1 LKKKN
6 WILWVVVLAV
16 LVAVVLVVR
25 SRIHFRWDVFWH
37 QLKQADWTRIGVGIG
52 LIWLAYVL
60 RAVRWSI
67 FLRPTK
73 QVSPFKLIGSMVI
86 GFTGVALF
94 GRLADL
100 VRPYLVSR
108 RTQIPLSAQIAV
120 YTVERMFDMG
130 AIALIFS
137 TVLLFSPDRH
147 VLPRP
152 DLINKAALGGLLVA
166 AFLALFTVFVR
177 VSGKVVARVL
187 GRVFGALSPRLGEQ
201 IEEKILGF
209 RDGLNAIGSMGD
221 LLLVVVIS
229 LVHWS
234 MIAFAYLETARAFVA
249 EPILADLHLSQCM
262 LLMAASM
269 GSSIITLPVLGWF
282 TQIGLTTAAMQAFFK
297 VPWEPAL
304 GCGAVLLLVTFLSV
318 IPLGLVWARFEHVSL
333 KKVTEESEHAGE
345 EIAAQHEHPQVS
357 ESAG

>member
-1 LKKKN
+1 MKKKS
-6 WILWVVVLAV
+6 WILWVVVFAV
-16 LVAVVLVVR
+16 LVALVLVVR
-25 SRIHFRWDVFWH
+25 SRIHFRWDIFLQ
-37 QLKQADWTRIGVGIG
+37 QLKLADWTRIAVGIA
-52 LIWLAYVL
+52 LIWLAYGL

-67 FLRPTK
+67 FLKPTK
-73 QVSPFKLIGSMVI
+73 RVSPFKLIGSMVI
-86 GFTGVALF
+86 GFTGVAIF

-100 VRPYLVSR
+100 VRPYLISR

-130 AIALIFS
+130 AMALIFS

-147 VLPRP
+147 SLPRP

-166 AFLALFTVFVR
+166 VFLALFTVFVR
-177 VSGKVVARVL
+177 VSGKVVARML
-187 GRVFGALSPRLGEQ
+187 GRTFGTLSQRLGEQ
-201 IEEKILGF
+201 VEEKVLGF

-221 LLLVVVIS
+221 LLLVAVIS
-229 LVHWS
+229 LVHWG

-249 EPILADLHLSQCM
+249 EPILANMHLSQCM

-269 GSSIITLPVLGWF
+269 GSSVITLPVLGWF
-282 TQIGLTTAAMQAFFK
+282 TQIGFTTAAMQAFFK

-318 IPLGLVWARFEHVSL
+318 IPLGLVWAQFEHVSL
-333 KKVTEESEHAGE
+333 KKITEESEQAGE
-345 EIAAQHEHPQVS
+345 KIAAQQDHPVS
-357 ESAG
+357 ESAS

>member
-1 LKKKN
+1 VKKKN
-6 WILWVVVLAV
+6 WILWVVVLAA
-16 LVAVVLVVR
+16 LVAVVLFAR
-25 SRIHFRWDVFWH
+25 NRIHFRWDVFAQ
-37 QLKQADWTRIGVGIG
+37 QLKLADWSRIAVGIG

-73 QVSPFKLIGSMVI
+73 RVSPFKLIGSMVI

-130 AIALIFS
+130 AMALIFS

-147 VLPRP
+147 SLPRP

-166 AFLALFTVFVR
+166 VFLALFTVFVR
-177 VSGKVVARVL
+177 VSGKVVAKIL
-187 GRVFGALSPRLGEQ
+187 GRAFGALSARLGEQ
-201 IEEKILGF
+201 VEDKILGF

-234 MIAFAYLETARAFVA
+234 MIAFAYLEAARAFVA
-249 EPILADLHLSQCM
+249 EPILANLHLSQCM

-269 GSSIITLPVLGWF
+269 GSSVITLPVVGWF
-282 TQIGLTTAAMQAFFK
+282 TQIGFTTAAMQGFFH

-318 IPLGLVWARFEHVSL
+318 IPLGLIWARFEHVSL

-345 EIAAQHEHPQVS
+345 EIAVQHEHQQVS

>member
-6 WILWVVVLAV
+6 WILWVVVFAV
-16 LVAVVLVVR
+16 LVALVLVVR
-25 SRIHFRWDVFWH
+25 SRIHFRWDIFLQ
-37 QLKQADWTRIGVGIG
+37 QLKLADWTRIAVGIA
-52 LIWLAYVL
+52 LIWLAYGL

-67 FLRPTK
+67 FLKPTK
-73 QVSPFKLIGSMVI
+73 RVSPFKLIGSMVI
-86 GFTGVALF
+86 GFTGVAIF

-100 VRPYLVSR
+100 VRPYLISR

-130 AIALIFS
+130 AMALIFS

-147 VLPRP
+147 SLPRP

-166 AFLALFTVFVR
+166 VFLALFTVFVR
-177 VSGKVVARVL
+177 VSGKVVARML
-187 GRVFGALSPRLGEQ
+187 GRTFGTLSQRLGEQ
-201 IEEKILGF
+201 VEEKVLGF

-221 LLLVVVIS
+221 LLLVAVIS
-229 LVHWS
+229 LVHWG

-249 EPILADLHLSQCM
+249 EPILANMHLSQCM

-269 GSSIITLPVLGWF
+269 GSSVITLPVLGWF
-282 TQIGLTTAAMQAFFK
+282 TQIGFTTAAMQAFFK

-318 IPLGLVWARFEHVSL
+318 IPLGLVWAQFEHVSL
-333 KKVTEESEHAGE
+333 KKITEESEQAGE
-345 EIAAQHEHPQVS
+345 KIAAQQDHPMS
-357 ESAG
+357 ESAS

>member
-1 LKKKN
+1 MKKKS
-6 WILWVVVLAV
+6 WILWVVVFAV
-16 LVAVVLVVR
+16 LVALVLVVR
-25 SRIHFRWDVFWH
+25 SRIHFRWDIFLQ
-37 QLKQADWTRIGVGIG
+37 QLKLADWTRIAVGIA
-52 LIWLAYVL
+52 LIWLAYGL

-67 FLRPTK
+67 FLKPTK
-73 QVSPFKLIGSMVI
+73 RVSPFKLIGSMVI
-86 GFTGVALF
+86 GFTGVAIF

-100 VRPYLVSR
+100 VRPYLISR

-130 AIALIFS
+130 AMALIFS

-147 VLPRP
+147 SLPRP

-166 AFLALFTVFVR
+166 VFLALFTVFVR
-177 VSGKVVARVL
+177 VSGKVVARML
-187 GRVFGALSPRLGEQ
+187 GRTFGALSQRLGEQ
-201 IEEKILGF
+201 VEEKVLGF

-221 LLLVVVIS
+221 LLLVAVIS
-229 LVHWS
+229 LIHWG

-249 EPILADLHLSQCM
+249 EPILANMHLSQCM

-269 GSSIITLPVLGWF
+269 GSSVITLPVLGWF
-282 TQIGLTTAAMQAFFK
+282 TQIGFTTAAMQAFFK

-318 IPLGLVWARFEHVSL
+318 IPLGLVWAQFEHVSL
-333 KKVTEESEHAGE
+333 KKITEESEQAGE
-345 EIAAQHEHPQVS
+345 KIAAQQDHPVS
-357 ESAG
+357 ESAS

>member
-6 WILWVVVLAV
+6 WILWVVVFAALVV
-16 LVAVVLVVR
+16 LVLVVR
-25 SRIHFRWDVFWH
+25 SRIHFRWDIFLQ
-37 QLKQADWTRIGVGIG
+37 QLKLVDWTRIAVGIA
-52 LIWLAYVL
+52 LIWLAYGL

-67 FLRPTK
+67 FLKPTK
-73 QVSPFKLIGSMVI
+73 RVSPFKLLGSMVI
-86 GFTGVALF
+86 GFTGVAIF

-100 VRPYLVSR
+100 VRPYLISR

-130 AIALIFS
+130 AMALIFS

-147 VLPRP
+147 SLPRP

-166 AFLALFTVFVR
+166 VFLALFTVFVR
-177 VSGKVVARVL
+177 VSGKVMARML
-187 GRVFGALSPRLGEQ
+187 GRTFGALSQRLGEQ
-201 IEEKILGF
+201 VEEKVLGF

-249 EPILADLHLSQCM
+249 EPILANMHLSQCM

-269 GSSIITLPVLGWF
+269 GSSVITLPVLGWF
-282 TQIGLTTAAMQAFFK
+282 TQIGFTTAAMQAFFK

-318 IPLGLVWARFEHVSL
+318 IPLGLVWAQFEHVSL
-333 KKVTEESEHAGE
+333 KKITEESEQAGE
-345 EIAAQHEHPQVS
+345 EMAAQHDHVGETAS
-357 ESAG
+357 

>member
-1 LKKKN
+1 LKKN
-6 WILWVVVLAV
+6 WILWLVV
-16 LVAVVLVVR
+16 LVALVAFALWAR
-25 SRIHFRWDVFWH
+25 HRIHFQWDVFLQ
-37 QLKQADWTRIGVGIG
+37 QLKLADWTRIGVGIG

-60 RAVRWSI
+60 RAIRWSI

-73 QVSPFKLIGSMVI
+73 RVSPFALIGSMVI

-130 AIALIFS
+130 AMALIFS

-147 VLPRP
+147 SLPRP
-152 DLINKAALGGLLVA
+152 DLMNKAALGGLLVA
-166 AFLALFTVFVR
+166 VFLALFTVVVR
-177 VSGKVVARVL
+177 ISGKVVAQL
-187 GRVFGALSPRLGEQ
+187 AGRAFGALSPKLGTQ
-201 IEEKILGF
+201 VEEKILGF
-209 RDGLNAIGSMGD
+209 RDGLNAIGSTGD
-221 LLLVVVIS
+221 LLLVVIIS
-229 LVHWS
+229 LVHWG
-234 MIAFAYLETARAFVA
+234 MIATAYLETTRAFVA
-249 EPILADLHLSQCM
+249 DPVLSNLNLSQCM

-269 GSSIITLPVLGWF
+269 GSSLVTLPILGWF
-282 TQIGLTTAAMQAFFK
+282 TQIGLTTTAMQVFFK
-297 VPWEPAL
+297 VAWEPAL

-318 IPLGLVWARFEHVSL
+318 IPLGLIWARIEQVSL

-345 EIAAQHEHPQVS
+345 EMAAQHEHQVS
-357 ESAG
+357 GKVIS

>member
-1 LKKKN
+1 MKKKN
-6 WILWVVVLAV
+6 WILWVVVFAV
-16 LVAVVLVVR
+16 LVALVLVVR
-25 SRIHFRWDVFWH
+25 SRIHFRWDIFLQ
-37 QLKQADWTRIGVGIG
+37 QLKLADWTRIAVGIA
-52 LIWLAYVL
+52 LIWLAYGL

-67 FLRPTK
+67 FLKPTK
-73 QVSPFKLIGSMVI
+73 RVSPFKLIGSMVI
-86 GFTGVALF
+86 GFTGVAIF

-100 VRPYLVSR
+100 VRPYLISR

-130 AIALIFS
+130 AMALIFS

-147 VLPRP
+147 SLPRP

-166 AFLALFTVFVR
+166 VFLALFTVFVR
-177 VSGKVVARVL
+177 VSGKVVARML
-187 GRVFGALSPRLGEQ
+187 GRTFGTLSQRLGEQ
-201 IEEKILGF
+201 VEEKVLGF

-221 LLLVVVIS
+221 LLLVAVIS
-229 LVHWS
+229 LVHWG

-249 EPILADLHLSQCM
+249 EPILANMHLSQCM

-269 GSSIITLPVLGWF
+269 GSSVITLPVLGWF
-282 TQIGLTTAAMQAFFK
+282 TQIGFTTAAMQAFFK

-318 IPLGLVWARFEHVSL
+318 IPLGLVWAQFEHVSL
-333 KKVTEESEHAGE
+333 KKITEESEQAGE
-345 EIAAQHEHPQVS
+345 KIAAQQDHPVS
-357 ESAG
+357 ESAS

>member
-6 WILWVVVLAV
+6 WILWVVVFAV
-16 LVAVVLVVR
+16 LVALVLVVR
-25 SRIHFRWDVFWH
+25 SRIHFRWDIFLQ
-37 QLKQADWTRIGVGIG
+37 QLKLADWTRIAVGIA
-52 LIWLAYVL
+52 LIWLAYGL

-67 FLRPTK
+67 FLKPTK
-73 QVSPFKLIGSMVI
+73 RVSPFKLIGSMVI
-86 GFTGVALF
+86 GFTGVAIF

-100 VRPYLVSR
+100 VRPYLISR

-130 AIALIFS
+130 AMALIFS
-137 TVLLFSPDRH
+137 TVLLLSPDRH
-147 VLPRP
+147 SLPRP
-152 DLINKAALGGLLVA
+152 DLINKAALLGLLTA

-177 VSGKVVARVL
+177 VSGKVVARML
-187 GRVFGALSPRLGEQ
+187 GRTFGALSQRLGEQ
-201 IEEKILGF
+201 VEEKVLGF

-221 LLLVVVIS
+221 LLLVAVIS
-229 LVHWS
+229 LIHWG

-249 EPILADLHLSQCM
+249 EPILANMHLSQCM

-269 GSSIITLPVLGWF
+269 GSSVITLPVLGWF
-282 TQIGLTTAAMQAFFK
+282 TQIGFTTAAMQAFFK

-318 IPLGLVWARFEHVSL
+318 IPLGLVWAQFEHVSL
-333 KKVTEESEHAGE
+333 KKITEESEQAGE
-345 EIAAQHEHPQVS
+345 KIAAQQDHPVS
-357 ESAG
+357 ESAS

>member
-1 LKKKN
+1 MKKKN
-6 WILWVVVLAV
+6 WILW
-16 LVAVVLVVR
+16 AVVLVALVALMLWAR
-25 SRIHFRWDVFWH
+25 QRIDFRWDIFLK
-37 QLKQADWTRIGVGIG
+37 QLKLADWTRIGVGIG

-73 QVSPFKLIGSMVI
+73 RVSPFKLIGSMVI

-120 YTVERMFDMG
+120 YAVERMFDMG
-130 AIALIFS
+130 AMALIFS
-137 TVLLFSPDRH
+137 TVLLFAPDRH
-147 VLPRP
+147 SLPRP
-152 DLINKAALGGLLVA
+152 DLMNKAALGGLAVA
-166 AFLALFTVFVR
+166 VFLALFTVFVR
-177 VSGKVVARVL
+177 ISGKAVARVV
-187 GRVFGALSPRLGEQ
+187 GHVFGALSEKLGEQ
-201 IEEKILGF
+201 IEDKILGF

-221 LLLVVVIS
+221 LSLVVLIS
-229 LVHWS
+229 LVHWG
-234 MIAFAYLETARAFVA
+234 MIACAYLETTRAFEADPV
-249 EPILADLHLSQCM
+249 LANMHLSQCM

-269 GSSIITLPVLGWF
+269 GSSIITLPILGWF
-282 TQIGLTTAAMQAFFK
+282 TQIGLTTAAMQALLK
-297 VPWEPAL
+297 VAWEPAL

-318 IPLGLVWARFEHVSL
+318 IPLGLIWARFEQVSL

-345 EIAAQHEHPQVS
+345 EIAAHHEHQVS
-357 ESAG
+357 ETAGS

>member
-1 LKKKN
+1 MKKKN
-6 WILWVVVLAV
+6 WILWVVVFAV
-16 LVAVVLVVR
+16 LVALVLVVR
-25 SRIHFRWDVFWH
+25 SRIHFRWDIFLQ
-37 QLKQADWTRIGVGIG
+37 QLKLADWTRIAVGIA
-52 LIWLAYVL
+52 LIWLAYGL

-67 FLRPTK
+67 FLKPTK
-73 QVSPFKLIGSMVI
+73 RVSPFKLIGSMVI
-86 GFTGVALF
+86 GFTGVAIF

-100 VRPYLVSR
+100 VRPYLISR

-130 AIALIFS
+130 AMALIFS

-147 VLPRP
+147 SLPRP

-166 AFLALFTVFVR
+166 VFLTLFTVFVR
-177 VSGKVVARVL
+177 VSGKVVARML
-187 GRVFGALSPRLGEQ
+187 GRTFGTLSQRLGEQ
-201 IEEKILGF
+201 VEEKVLGF

-221 LLLVVVIS
+221 LLLVAVIS
-229 LVHWS
+229 LVHWG

-249 EPILADLHLSQCM
+249 EPILANMHLSQCM

-269 GSSIITLPVLGWF
+269 GSSVITLPVLGWF
-282 TQIGLTTAAMQAFFK
+282 TQIGFTTAAMQAFFK

-318 IPLGLVWARFEHVSL
+318 IPLGLVWAQFEHVSL
-333 KKVTEESEHAGE
+333 KKITEESEQAGE
-345 EIAAQHEHPQVS
+345 KIAAQQDHPVS
-357 ESAG
+357 ESAS

>member
-1 LKKKN
+1 M
-6 WILWVVVLAV
+6 VVLAA
-16 LVAVVLVVR
+16 LVAVVVVMR
-25 SRIHFRWDVFWH
+25 GRIHFQWAVFLQ
-37 QLKQADWTRIGVGIG
+37 QLKLANWARIGVGIAF
-52 LIWLAYVL
+52 IWMAYVL

-73 QVSPFKLIGSMVI
+73 RVSPFKLIGSMVI

-108 RTQIPLSAQIAV
+108 RTQIPLSAQVAV

-130 AIALIFS
+130 AMALIFS

-147 VLPRP
+147 SLPRP

-166 AFLALFTVFVR
+166 VFLALFTVFVR
-177 VSGKVVARVL
+177 VSGKAVARML

-201 IEEKILGF
+201 VEEKVLGF

-221 LLLVVVIS
+221 LLLVVIIS
-229 LVHWS
+229 LVHWA
-234 MIAFAYLETARAFVA
+234 MIASAYLETARAFVA
-249 EPILADLHLSQCM
+249 EPILANMHLSQCM

-269 GSSIITLPVLGWF
+269 GSSVITLPIVGWF
-282 TQIGLTTAAMQAFFK
+282 TQIGFTTAAMQAFFH

-318 IPLGLVWARFEHVSL
+318 IPLGLIWARLEHVSL

-345 EIAAQHEHPQVS
+345 EIAAQQAS
-357 ESAG
+357 EPAS

>member
-1 LKKKN
+1 MKKN
-6 WILWVVVLAV
+6 KWILWVVVFAA
-16 LVAVVLVVR
+16 LVALVLVVR
-25 SRIHFRWDVFWH
+25 SRIDFRWDIFLQ
-37 QLKQADWTRIGVGIG
+37 QLRLADWTRIAVGIA
-52 LIWLAYVL
+52 LIWLAYGL

-67 FLRPTK
+67 FLKPTK
-73 QVSPFKLIGSMVI
+73 RVSPFKLIGSMVI
-86 GFTGVALF
+86 GFTGVAIF

-100 VRPYLVSR
+100 VRPYLISR

-130 AIALIFS
+130 AMALIFS

-147 VLPRP
+147 SLPRP

-166 AFLALFTVFVR
+166 VFLALFTVFVR
-177 VSGKVVARVL
+177 VSGKVVARIL
-187 GRVFGALSPRLGEQ
+187 GRTFGALSQRLGEQ
-201 IEEKILGF
+201 VEEKILGF

-221 LLLVVVIS
+221 LLLVAIIS
-229 LVHWS
+229 LIHWG
-234 MIAFAYLETARAFVA
+234 MIAFAYLETARSFVA
-249 EPILADLHLSQCM
+249 EPLLANMHLSQCM

-269 GSSIITLPVLGWF
+269 GSSVITLPVLGWF
-282 TQIGLTTAAMQAFFK
+282 TQIGFTTAAMQAFFK

-318 IPLGLVWARFEHVSL
+318 IPLGLVWAQFEHVSL
-333 KKVTEESEHAGE
+333 KKITEESEQAGE
-345 EIAAQHEHPQVS
+345 KIAAQHEHVS

>member
-6 WILWVVVLAV
+6 WILGVVVLAA
-16 LVAVVLVVR
+16 LVAVVLFAR
-25 SRIHFRWDVFWH
+25 SRISFRWDVFLE
-37 QLKQADWTRIGVGIG
+37 QLKLADWSRIAVGIG
-52 LIWLAYVL
+52 LIWMAYVL

-73 QVSPFKLIGSMVI
+73 RVSPFKLIGSMVI

-130 AIALIFS
+130 AMALIFS

-147 VLPRP
+147 SLPRP
-152 DLINKAALGGLLVA
+152 DLINKAALGGLLMA
-166 AFLALFTVFVR
+166 LFLALFTAFVR
-177 VSGKVVARVL
+177 VSGKAVASIL
-187 GRVFGALSPRLGEQ
+187 GRAFRALSHKLGEQ
-201 IEEKILGF
+201 VEEKILGF

-234 MIAFAYLETARAFVA
+234 MIALAYLETARAFVA
-249 EPILADLHLSQCM
+249 EPILANLHLSQCM

-269 GSSIITLPVLGWF
+269 GSSIITLPVVGWF
-282 TQIGLTTAAMQAFFK
+282 TQIGFTTAAMQGFFR

-333 KKVTEESEHAGE
+333 KKVAEESEHAGD
-345 EIAAQHEHPQVS
+345 EIAALHEHQVS

>member
-6 WILWVVVLAV
+6 WILWVVVFAV
-16 LVAVVLVVR
+16 LVALVLVVR
-25 SRIHFRWDVFWH
+25 SRIHFRWDIFLQ
-37 QLKQADWTRIGVGIG
+37 QLKLADWTRIAVGIA
-52 LIWLAYVL
+52 LIWLAYGL

-67 FLRPTK
+67 FLKPTK
-73 QVSPFKLIGSMVI
+73 RVSPFKLIGSMVI
-86 GFTGVALF
+86 GFTGVAIF

-100 VRPYLVSR
+100 VRPYLISR

-130 AIALIFS
+130 AMALIFS

-147 VLPRP
+147 SLPRP

-166 AFLALFTVFVR
+166 VFLALFTVFVR
-177 VSGKVVARVL
+177 VSGKVVARML
-187 GRVFGALSPRLGEQ
+187 GRTFGTLSQRLGEQ
-201 IEEKILGF
+201 VEEKVLGF

-221 LLLVVVIS
+221 LLLVAVIS
-229 LVHWS
+229 LVHWG

-249 EPILADLHLSQCM
+249 EPILANMHLSQCM

-269 GSSIITLPVLGWF
+269 GSSVITLPVLGWF
-282 TQIGLTTAAMQAFFK
+282 TQIGFTTAAMQAFFK

-318 IPLGLVWARFEHVSL
+318 IPLGLVWAQFEHVSL
-333 KKVTEESEHAGE
+333 KKITEESEQAGE
-345 EIAAQHEHPQVS
+345 KIAAQQDHPVS
-357 ESAG
+357 ESAS